1 MVWKMNADTT
11 AALAEFLQDLEDVLK
26 SHAEDVQLDLYSAA
40 VSVRTADDAPSQVG
54 GLDWDGK
61 ELTVRE
67 SY

>member
-40 VSVRTADDAPSQVG
+40 VSVRGGETTNMVG